1 MATVR
6 LYAEQVTDWK
16 SFHSLCRKTFGFPDF
31 YAENM
36 DAWIDCMS
44 DLREDGG
51 LTDIRLALDE
61 VLFIEVS
68 GTESLNKLFPEI
80 LNEMLYLL
88 RSSISDTRRL
98 VSSPRYAL
106 SFHDNSVM
114 SPKATNIKA

>member
-51 LTDIRLALDE
+51 LTDIRLAPDE

-80 LNEMLYLL
+80 LNEIVVSTAFVNQRYSEAGEQSALC
-88 RSSISDTRRL
+88 L
-98 VSSPRYAL
+98 VFS
-106 SFHDNSVM
+106 
-114 SPKATNIKA
+114 